1 MGYIM
6 GHMIDYIP
14 VDTREDIL
22 PAAHDFAHV
31 NTNRQ
36 ENWDGSYHGNMTIL
50 DDVEPLN
57 NYDAAVEYLS
67 KRSQSARH
75 SYADFAV
82 RYYSSDGDKIQND
95 TVLPL
100 VRKLSALEESTAPCQ
115 RKAKYVSCHNCGSKL
130 STEHLGSH
138 QTECPLCRASL
149 LSETDR
155 KRITALK
162 ERIRRAME
170 KKRLAALKRKSKGK
184 VKWLV
189 KVEVHC

>member
-1 MGYIM
+1 M

-14 VDTREDIL
+14 VNTREDIL
-22 PAAHDFAHV
+22 PAAHDFAHINV
-31 NTNRQ
+31 NRQ

-50 DDVEPLN
+50 DDVEPLS

-67 KRSQSARH
+67 ERSQSARH
-75 SYADFAV
+75 SYSDYAV
-82 RYYSSDGDKIQND
+82 RYYSSDSDGIQKD

-100 VRKLSALEESTAPCQ
+100 VRKLAALEEATAPRN
-115 RKAKYVSCHNCGSKL
+115 RKAKYVSCPNCGSKI
-130 STEHLGSH
+130 STAHLGPH
-138 QTECPLCRASL
+138 QTSCPVCHVSL

-155 KRITALK
+155 KRITTLK
-162 ERIRRAME
+162 KRIRRAMD
-170 KKRLAALKRKSKGK
+170 KKRLATLKRKSKGK